1 MKSQVI
7 KMDLDENT
15 GEIIETVEDVDV
27 TETTAPADIAPVDE
41 DSEIISDT
49 ETVVT
54 EEEIPSVSTSVSSS
68 VDGTPS
74 VSVSVAPGESVTVES
89 EVTPEPPVVETP
101 PIEPGVP
108 TETPEPIDITPVS
121 NEPEVVV
128 NNEPVPS
135 VTIEENVEG
144 VDTPAVHISVDG
156 APAEAVSVITPEEA
170 ASDINDESTE
180 EQVTSVSVTTEPGMN
195 PSVTDEVTSSSS
207 SVTMTADMPKD
218 PTPKAD
224 PEDRN
229 DTPAENVPANKPVV
243 DSPVVNDQKI
253 GEEYKPEEVKIVED
267 GSAIHEDV
275 EQTKVISDTIE
286 ELKYTQD
293 SINKYGMSPQ
303 AMMLLNMDNVLAKKA
318 GIALP
323 AHESLNSIGRNDEAA
338 QQTKA
343 ALEIVYDRALENFTN
358 KTLQIWDN
366 TAKFIDSTTNWNKK
380 QHNTISNTVSELKKA
395 PWNKVTK
402 NVYMNNIDATRM
414 QNVVTTAIKLV
425 KAVEDVVANGKLN
438 RAEELNTYCDQ
449 LDTFQSDMSN
459 VKTTWYKVKGGVTA
473 HLENINILNNGL
485 SKVSEKLEDIKKSGF
500 MSVIVKTDLDKPT
513 RDVILS
519 VDNAILSATKALF
532 KTQKL
537 LGAAVHNF
545 NLVKKVK

>member
-27 TETTAPADIAPVDE
+27 TETAAPADIAPVDE

-195 PSVTDEVTSSSS
+195 PSVTDEVTSS

>member
-27 TETTAPADIAPVDE
+27 TETAAPADIAPVDE

-195 PSVTDEVTSSSS
+195 PSVTDEVTSSS
-207 SVTMTADMPKD
+207 VTMTADMPKD
-218 PTPKAD
+218 PTPKAN

-366 TAKFIDSTTNWNKK
+366 TAKFIDSATNWNKK

>member
-27 TETTAPADIAPVDE
+27 TETAAPADIAPVDE

-195 PSVTDEVTSSSS
+195 PSVTDEVTSSS
-207 SVTMTADMPKD
+207 VTMTADMPKD
-218 PTPKAD
+218 PTPKAN

-513 RDVILS
+513 REVILS

>member
-54 EEEIPSVSTSVSSS
+54 EEETPSVSTSVSSS

-170 ASDINDESTE
+170 ASDINDEPTE
-180 EQVTSVSVTTEPGMN
+180 EQVTSVSVATEPGMN
-195 PSVTDEVTSSSS
+195 PSVTDEVTPSS

-366 TAKFIDSTTNWNKK
+366 TAKFIDSATNWNKK
-380 QHNTISNTVSELKKA
+380 QHNAISNTVSELKKA

-513 RDVILS
+513 RDAILS

>member
-7 KMDLDENT
+7 KMEFDENT
-15 GEIIETVEDVDV
+15 GEVTETVEYVEV
-27 TETTAPADIAPVDE
+27 AEPASPADIAPVDK
-41 DSEIISDT
+41 DSEVISDT
-49 ETVVT
+49 ETTIT
-54 EEEIPSVSTSVSSS
+54 EEETPSVSSSVSSS
-68 VDGTPS
+68 VDGTSS
-74 VSVSVAPGESVTVES
+74 VSVSVAPGETVTVES

-108 TETPEPIDITPVS
+108 AEVSEPADITPVE
-121 NEPEVVV
+121 EPEVVV

-135 VTIEENVEG
+135 VTIEENIEG
-144 VDTPAVHISVDG
+144 TEAPEVHISVDG
-156 APAEAVSVITPEEA
+156 APVETVSVITPEEA
-170 ASDINDESTE
+170 ASDINSEPTE

-195 PSVTDEVTSSSS
+195 PSVTDEVTSS

-366 TAKFIDSTTNWNKK
+366 TAKFIDSATNWNKK
-380 QHNTISNTVSELKKA
+380 QHNAISNTVSELKKT

-449 LDTFQSDMSN
+449 LNTFQSDMNN
-459 VKTTWYKVKGGVTA
+459 VKTTWYKVKGGVTT

-500 MSVIVKTDLDKPT
+500 MSVIVKTELDKPT
-513 RDVILS
+513 RDAILS

-537 LGAAVHNF
+537 LGAATHNF

>member
-54 EEEIPSVSTSVSSS
+54 EEETPSVSTSVSSS

-170 ASDINDESTE
+170 ASDINDEPTE

-195 PSVTDEVTSSSS
+195 PSVTDEVTPSS

-366 TAKFIDSTTNWNKK
+366 TAKFIDSATNWNKK
-380 QHNTISNTVSELKKA
+380 QHNAISNTVSELKKA

-438 RAEELNTYCDQ
+438 RTEELNTYCDQ

-513 RDVILS
+513 RDAILS

>member
-27 TETTAPADIAPVDE
+27 TETAAPADIAPVDE

-54 EEEIPSVSTSVSSS
+54 EEETPSVSTSVSSS

-156 APAEAVSVITPEEA
+156 APVEAVSVITPEEA

-195 PSVTDEVTSSSS
+195 PSVTDEVTSS

-513 RDVILS
+513 RDAILS

>member
-7 KMDLDENT
+7 KMEFDENT
-15 GEIIETVEDVDV
+15 GEVTETVEYVEV
-27 TETTAPADIAPVDE
+27 AEPASPADIAPVDE
-41 DSEIISDT
+41 DSEVISDT
-49 ETVVT
+49 ETTIT
-54 EEEIPSVSTSVSSS
+54 EEETPSVSSSVSSS
-68 VDGTPS
+68 VDGTSS
-74 VSVSVAPGESVTVES
+74 VSVSVAPGETVTVES

-108 TETPEPIDITPVS
+108 AEVSEPADITPVE
-121 NEPEVVV
+121 EPEVVV

-135 VTIEENVEG
+135 VTIEENIEG
-144 VDTPAVHISVDG
+144 TEAPEVHISVDG
-156 APAEAVSVITPEEA
+156 APVETVSVITPEEA
-170 ASDINDESTE
+170 ASDINSEPTE

-195 PSVTDEVTSSSS
+195 PSVTDEVTSSS
-207 SVTMTADMPKD
+207 VTMTADMPKD

-224 PEDRN
+224 PEDRY

-366 TAKFIDSTTNWNKK
+366 TAKFIDSATNWNKK
-380 QHNTISNTVSELKKA
+380 QHNAISNTVSELKKT

-402 NVYMNNIDATRM
+402 NVYMNNIDATHM

-449 LDTFQSDMSN
+449 LNTFQSDMNN
-459 VKTTWYKVKGGVTA
+459 VKTTWYKVKGGVTT

-500 MSVIVKTDLDKPT
+500 MSVIVKTELDKPT
-513 RDVILS
+513 RDAILS

-537 LGAAVHNF
+537 LGAATHNF

>member
-7 KMDLDENT
+7 KMEFDENT
-15 GEIIETVEDVDV
+15 GEVTETVEYVEV
-27 TETTAPADIAPVDE
+27 AEPASPADIAPVDE
-41 DSEIISDT
+41 DSEVISDT
-49 ETVVT
+49 ETTIT
-54 EEEIPSVSTSVSSS
+54 EEETPSVSSSVSSS
-68 VDGTPS
+68 VDGTSS
-74 VSVSVAPGESVTVES
+74 VSVSVAPGETVTVES

-108 TETPEPIDITPVS
+108 AEVSEPADITPVE
-121 NEPEVVV
+121 EPEVVV

-135 VTIEENVEG
+135 VTIEENIEG
-144 VDTPAVHISVDG
+144 TEAPEVHISVDG
-156 APAEAVSVITPEEA
+156 APVETVSVITPEEA
-170 ASDINDESTE
+170 ASGINSEPTE

-195 PSVTDEVTSSSS
+195 PSVTDEVTSS

-366 TAKFIDSTTNWNKK
+366 TAKFIDSATNWNKK
-380 QHNTISNTVSELKKA
+380 QHNAISNTVSELKKT

-414 QNVVTTAIKLV
+414 QNVVTTTIKLV

-449 LDTFQSDMSN
+449 LNTFQSDMNN
-459 VKTTWYKVKGGVTA
+459 VKTTWYKVKGGVTT

-500 MSVIVKTDLDKPT
+500 MSVIVKTELDKPT
-513 RDVILS
+513 RDAILS

-537 LGAAVHNF
+537 LGAATHNF

>member
-7 KMDLDENT
+7 KMELDENT
-15 GEIIETVEDVDV
+15 GEV
-27 TETTAPADIAPVDE
+27 TETVDYVEVAEPTAPADIAPVDE

-54 EEEIPSVSTSVSSS
+54 EEEVSSVSSSVSSS
-68 VDGTPS
+68 VDDTSS
-74 VSVSVAPGESVTVES
+74 VSVSVAPGETVTVES
-89 EVTPEPPVVETP
+89 EITPEPPVVETP

-108 TETPEPIDITPVS
+108 TEVSEPADITPVE
-121 NEPEVVV
+121 EPEVVV

-144 VDTPAVHISVDG
+144 VEAPEVHISVDG
-156 APAEAVSVITPEEA
+156 APAETVSVITPEEA
-170 ASDINDESTE
+170 ASDINGEPTE
-180 EQVTSVSVTTEPGMN
+180 DQVASVSVTTEPEMN
-195 PSVTDEVTSSSS
+195 PSVTDDQTPSA

-243 DSPVVNDQKI
+243 DSPVVNDQKV

-286 ELKYTQD
+286 ELKYTQS
-293 SINKYGMSPQ
+293 SISKYGMSPQ

-338 QQTKA
+338 QQTHA

-358 KTLQIWDN
+358 KTLQIWNN
-366 TAKFIDSTTNWNKK
+366 TTKFIDSATNWNKK
-380 QHNTISNTVSELKKA
+380 QHNAISNTVSELKKA

-402 NVYMNNIDATRM
+402 NVYMNNIDATCM

-425 KAVEDVVANGKLN
+425 AAVEDVVTNGKIN
-438 RAEELNTYCDQ
+438 RAEELDMYCDR
-449 LDTFQSDMSN
+449 LNTFLSNMNN
-459 VKTTWYKVKGGVTA
+459 VKTTWYKVKGGVTT

-485 SKVSEKLEDIKKSGF
+485 SKISEKLGDIKKSGF
-500 MSVIVKTDLDKPT
+500 MSVIVKTELDKPT
-513 RDVILS
+513 RDAILS
-519 VDNAILSATKALF
+519 VDNAVLSATKALF

-537 LGAAVHNF
+537 LGAATHNF
-545 NLVKKVK
+545 NLVKKIK

>member
-54 EEEIPSVSTSVSSS
+54 EEETPSVSTSVSSS

-101 PIEPGVP
+101 PIEPGAP

-170 ASDINDESTE
+170 ASDINDEPTE

-195 PSVTDEVTSSSS
+195 PSVTDEVTPSS

-366 TAKFIDSTTNWNKK
+366 TAKFIDSATNWNKK
-380 QHNTISNTVSELKKA
+380 QHNAISNTVSELKKA

-513 RDVILS
+513 RDAILS

>member
-27 TETTAPADIAPVDE
+27 TETAAPADIAPVDE

-195 PSVTDEVTSSSS
+195 PSVTDEVTSSS
-207 SVTMTADMPKD
+207 VTMTADMPKD

-366 TAKFIDSTTNWNKK
+366 TAKFIDSATNWNKK
-380 QHNTISNTVSELKKA
+380 QHNAISNTVSELKKA

-414 QNVVTTAIKLV
+414 QNVVTTTIKLV

>member
-156 APAEAVSVITPEEA
+156 APVEAVSVITPEEA

-195 PSVTDEVTSSSS
+195 PSVTDEVTSS

-366 TAKFIDSTTNWNKK
+366 TAKFIDSATNWNKK
-380 QHNTISNTVSELKKA
+380 QHNAISNTVSELKKA

>member
-27 TETTAPADIAPVDE
+27 TETAAPADIAPVDE

-54 EEEIPSVSTSVSSS
+54 EEETPSVSTSVSSS

-195 PSVTDEVTSSSS
+195 PSVIDEVTSS

-218 PTPKAD
+218 PTPKAN

-366 TAKFIDSTTNWNKK
+366 TAKFIDSATNWNKK
-380 QHNTISNTVSELKKA
+380 QHNAISNTVSELKKA

-513 RDVILS
+513 RDAILS

>member
-27 TETTAPADIAPVDE
+27 TETAAPADIAPVDE

-207 SVTMTADMPKD
+207 VTMTADMPKD
-218 PTPKAD
+218 PTPKAN

-366 TAKFIDSTTNWNKK
+366 TAKFIDSATNWNKK

>member
-27 TETTAPADIAPVDE
+27 TETAAPADIAPVDE

-207 SVTMTADMPKD
+207 VTMTADMPKD
-218 PTPKAD
+218 PTPKAN

>member
-27 TETTAPADIAPVDE
+27 TETAAPADIAPVDE

-54 EEEIPSVSTSVSSS
+54 EEETPSVSTSVSSS

-144 VDTPAVHISVDG
+144 VDTPAVYISVDG

-195 PSVTDEVTSSSS
+195 PSVTDEVTSS

-366 TAKFIDSTTNWNKK
+366 TAKFIDSATNWNKK

>member
-27 TETTAPADIAPVDE
+27 TETAAPADIAPVDE

-195 PSVTDEVTSSSS
+195 PSVTDEVTSSS
-207 SVTMTADMPKD
+207 VTMTADMPKD
-218 PTPKAD
+218 PTPKAN

>member
-27 TETTAPADIAPVDE
+27 TETAAPADIAPVDE

-54 EEEIPSVSTSVSSS
+54 EEETPSVSTSVSSS

-195 PSVTDEVTSSSS
+195 PSVTDEVTSS

-366 TAKFIDSTTNWNKK
+366 TAKFIDSATNWNKK
-380 QHNTISNTVSELKKA
+380 QHNAISNTVSELKKA

-414 QNVVTTAIKLV
+414 QNVVTTTIKLV

>member
-7 KMDLDENT
+7 KMEFDKNT
-15 GEIIETVEDVDV
+15 GEVTETVEYVEV
-27 TETTAPADIAPVDE
+27 AKPASPADIAPVDE
-41 DSEIISDT
+41 DSEVISDT
-49 ETVVT
+49 ETTIT
-54 EEEIPSVSTSVSSS
+54 EEETPSVSSSVSSS
-68 VDGTPS
+68 VDGTSS
-74 VSVSVAPGESVTVES
+74 VSVSVAPGETVTVES

-108 TETPEPIDITPVS
+108 AEVSEPADITPVE
-121 NEPEVVV
+121 EPEVVV

-135 VTIEENVEG
+135 VTIEENIEG
-144 VDTPAVHISVDG
+144 TEAPEVHISIDG
-156 APAEAVSVITPEEA
+156 APVETVSVITPEEA
-170 ASDINDESTE
+170 ASDINGEPTE
-180 EQVTSVSVTTEPGMN
+180 GEIASVSVTTEPEMN
-195 PSVTDEVTSSSS
+195 PSVTDEETPSS

-243 DSPVVNDQKI
+243 DSPVVNDQKV

-286 ELKYTQD
+286 ELKYTQS

-338 QQTKA
+338 QQTNA
-343 ALEIVYDRALENFTN
+343 ALEIVCDKALENFTN
-358 KTLQIWDN
+358 KTLQIWND
-366 TAKFIDSTTNWNKK
+366 TTKFIDSAVSWNKK
-380 QHNTISNTVSELKKA
+380 QHNAISNTVSELKKT

-449 LDTFQSDMSN
+449 LNTFQSDMNN
-459 VKTTWYKVKGGVTA
+459 VKTTWYKVKGGVTT

-500 MSVIVKTDLDKPT
+500 MSVIVKTELDKPT
-513 RDVILS
+513 RDAILS

-537 LGAAVHNF
+537 LGAATHNF

>member
-54 EEEIPSVSTSVSSS
+54 EEETPSVSTSVSSS

-74 VSVSVAPGESVTVES
+74 VSVSVVPGESVTVES

-101 PIEPGVP
+101 PIEPGAP

-170 ASDINDESTE
+170 ASDINDEPTE
-180 EQVTSVSVTTEPGMN
+180 EQVTSVSVATEPGMN
-195 PSVTDEVTSSSS
+195 PSVTDEVTPSS

-366 TAKFIDSTTNWNKK
+366 TAKFIDSATNWNKK
-380 QHNTISNTVSELKKA
+380 QHNAISNTVSELKKA

-513 RDVILS
+513 RDAILS

>member
-27 TETTAPADIAPVDE
+27 TETTAPADIAPVGE

-54 EEEIPSVSTSVSSS
+54 EEETPSVSTSVSSS

-170 ASDINDESTE
+170 ASDINDEPTE
-180 EQVTSVSVTTEPGMN
+180 EQVTSVSVATEPGMN
-195 PSVTDEVTSSSS
+195 PSVTDEVTPSS

-366 TAKFIDSTTNWNKK
+366 TAKFIDSATNWNKK
-380 QHNTISNTVSELKKA
+380 QHNAISNTVSELKKA

-513 RDVILS
+513 RDAILS

>member
-27 TETTAPADIAPVDE
+27 TETAAPADIAPVDE

-54 EEEIPSVSTSVSSS
+54 EEETPSVSTSVSSS

-156 APAEAVSVITPEEA
+156 APVEAVSVITPEEA

-195 PSVTDEVTSSSS
+195 PSVTDEVTSS

-366 TAKFIDSTTNWNKK
+366 TAKFIDSATNWNKK

-414 QNVVTTAIKLV
+414 QNVVTTTIKLV

>member
-27 TETTAPADIAPVDE
+27 TETAAPADIAPVDE

-54 EEEIPSVSTSVSSS
+54 EEETPSVSTSVSSS

-195 PSVTDEVTSSSS
+195 PSVTDEVTSSS
-207 SVTMTADMPKD
+207 VTMTADMPKD
-218 PTPKAD
+218 PTPKD

-366 TAKFIDSTTNWNKK
+366 TAKFIDSATNWNKK
-380 QHNTISNTVSELKKA
+380 QHNAISNTVSELKKA

>member
-195 PSVTDEVTSSSS
+195 PSVTDEVTSSS
-207 SVTMTADMPKD
+207 VTMTADMPKD
-218 PTPKAD
+218 PTPKAN

-366 TAKFIDSTTNWNKK
+366 TAKFIDSATNWNKK
-380 QHNTISNTVSELKKA
+380 QHNAISNTVSELKKA

-485 SKVSEKLEDIKKSGF
+485 SKISEKLEDIKKSGF

-513 RDVILS
+513 RDAILS

>member
-54 EEEIPSVSTSVSSS
+54 EEETPSVSTSVSSS

-170 ASDINDESTE
+170 ASDINDEPTE

-195 PSVTDEVTSSSS
+195 PSVTDEVTPSS

-366 TAKFIDSTTNWNKK
+366 TAKFIDSATNWNKK
-380 QHNTISNTVSELKKA
+380 QHNAISNTVSELKKA

-513 RDVILS
+513 RDAILS

>member
-54 EEEIPSVSTSVSSS
+54 EEETPSVSTSVSSS

-144 VDTPAVHISVDG
+144 VDTPTVHISVDG

-170 ASDINDESTE
+170 ASDINDEPTE
-180 EQVTSVSVTTEPGMN
+180 EQVTSVSVATEPGMN
-195 PSVTDEVTSSSS
+195 PSVTDEVTPSS

-366 TAKFIDSTTNWNKK
+366 TAKFIDSATNWNKK
-380 QHNTISNTVSELKKA
+380 QHNAISNTVSELKKA

-513 RDVILS
+513 RDAILS

>member
-195 PSVTDEVTSSSS
+195 PSVTDEVTSSS
-207 SVTMTADMPKD
+207 VTMTADMPKD

-366 TAKFIDSTTNWNKK
+366 TAKFIDSATNWNKK

-513 RDVILS
+513 RDAILS

>member
-27 TETTAPADIAPVDE
+27 TETAAPADIAPVDE

-54 EEEIPSVSTSVSSS
+54 EEETPSVSTSVSSS

-156 APAEAVSVITPEEA
+156 APVEAVSVITPEEA

-195 PSVTDEVTSSSS
+195 PSVTDEVTSS

-366 TAKFIDSTTNWNKK
+366 TAKFIDSATNWNKK
-380 QHNTISNTVSELKKA
+380 QHNAISNTVSELKKA

>member
-27 TETTAPADIAPVDE
+27 TETAAPADIAPVDE

-54 EEEIPSVSTSVSSS
+54 EEETPSDSTSVSSS

-156 APAEAVSVITPEEA
+156 APVEAVSVITPEEA

-195 PSVTDEVTSSSS
+195 PSVTDEVTSS

-366 TAKFIDSTTNWNKK
+366 TAKFIDSATNWNKK

-414 QNVVTTAIKLV
+414 QNVVTTTIKLV

>member
-27 TETTAPADIAPVDE
+27 TETAAPADIAPVDE

-54 EEEIPSVSTSVSSS
+54 EEETPSVSTSVSSS

-144 VDTPAVHISVDG
+144 VDTPAVYISVDG

-195 PSVTDEVTSSSS
+195 PSVTDEVTSS

-366 TAKFIDSTTNWNKK
+366 TAKFIDSATNWNKK
-380 QHNTISNTVSELKKA
+380 QHNAISNTVSELKKA

-414 QNVVTTAIKLV
+414 QNVVTTTIKLV